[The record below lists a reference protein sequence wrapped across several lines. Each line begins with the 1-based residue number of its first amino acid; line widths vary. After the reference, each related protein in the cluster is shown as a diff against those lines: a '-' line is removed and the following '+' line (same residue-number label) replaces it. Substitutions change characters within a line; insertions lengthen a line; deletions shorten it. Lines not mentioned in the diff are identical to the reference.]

1 MIVSTTE
8 LYRHAYGRY
17 ALGAYN
23 VNNLEQ
29 VMGLFRGNLGKLNAL
44 SDAADPAVSAPFIL
58 QISRPT
64 YAYSHK
70 SVVDALV
77 RGAADFF
84 ADAIFAV
91 NLDHGTEQ
99 LCYDCI
105 EGGLFSSVMIDASR
119 EPFDENI
126 DITRRVVD
134 RAHDKG
140 IAVEAELGQLGGLK
154 GDAAASTLALT
165 DPGQAAEFIAR
176 SGCDSL
182 GVAIGTSH
190 GVYKFAGEQNL
201 RFDVLR
207 EIQRAAPPRFPLVLH
222 GSSSVPQ
229 AWVQRINNAGGR
241 LDNAFGVNEEQYLPA
256 AKLGVCKVNI
266 DTDGRLVWYAVHRES
281 FRDNPANVD
290 FRVPGAAFMEHHAR
304 LVAHKNTCLGSAG
317 QLETVRALVAG
328 LSKTAGG

>member
-23 VNNLEQ
+23 INNLEQ

-44 SDAADPAVSAPFIL
+44 TDPADPAISAPFIL

-91 NLDHGTEQ
+91 NLDHGSEQ

-119 EPFDENI
+119 EPFDKNI
-126 DITRRVVD
+126 EITRRVV
-134 RAHDKG
+134 
-140 IAVEAELGQLGGLK
+140 E
-154 GDAAASTLALT
+154 
-165 DPGQAAEFIAR
+165 
-176 SGCDSL
+176 
-182 GVAIGTSH
+182 
-190 GVYKFAGEQNL
+190 
-201 RFDVLR
+201 
-207 EIQRAAPPRFPLVLH
+207 RAAIR
-222 GSSSVPQ
+222 GSPSRRNWANS
-229 AWVQRINNAGGR
+229 
-241 LDNAFGVNEEQYLPA
+241 
-256 AKLGVCKVNI
+256 
-266 DTDGRLVWYAVHRES
+266 AV
-281 FRDNPANVD
+281 
-290 FRVPGAAFMEHHAR
+290 
-304 LVAHKNTCLGSAG
+304 
-317 QLETVRALVAG
+317 
-328 LSKTAGG
+328 